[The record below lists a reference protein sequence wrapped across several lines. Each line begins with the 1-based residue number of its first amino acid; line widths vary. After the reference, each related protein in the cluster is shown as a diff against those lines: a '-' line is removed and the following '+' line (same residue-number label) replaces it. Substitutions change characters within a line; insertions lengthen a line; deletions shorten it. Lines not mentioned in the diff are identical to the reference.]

1 MKGGA
6 DRGAALHSF
15 IPDCFDGAKDPHC
28 GPPITQSGNGFETEM
43 QRVVRMSE
51 ESGENVS
58 PPPVGSGPSTADAA
72 LSFLRE
78 QGLRYLRL
86 TFTDVFGTVR
96 GLEVTAPHFEKAISG
111 LMMFDG
117 SAMDGDARVE
127 ESDML
132 LRPDIRSM
140 RVAPWEPEV
149 ATLHCGVYRA
159 DGGRFEGDPRASLER
174 AVAGLERI
182 GYEARIGADLEFF
195 LFREDGGRLPGR
207 EPHDRGGYYA
217 LSPADR
223 GVSVRR
229 EILTALEGMG
239 FAVRAAHH
247 EVSPGQHRIELDP
260 RPALDTGDA
269 LVMMRSVI
277 REVAARQDLH
287 ASFMPK
293 PLRGTNGSGLHLHHS
308 LWRDGQNV
316 LFDPEARDELSDTLR
331 QYIGGLLQ
339 HARAYCA
346 VTNPLVN
353 SYKRLVPS
361 HEAPVNVAW
370 SLHTR
375 SPMIRIPMEREDD
388 TRCEVRIADA
398 AANPYL
404 AIAVQIAAG
413 TEGLRE
419 EVDPGEPI
427 NKNLQTLTPREKQ
440 RLRVVELPRH
450 LGEALD
456 ELQRD
461 RVVRSAL
468 GEYIYS
474 RFTAGKRAEWLDYL
488 GHVHP
493 WEVER
498 YL

>member
-1 MKGGA
+1 MGRPIAHPG
-6 DRGAALHSF
+6 DRAATRSYQ
-15 IPDCFDGAKDPHC
+15 I
-28 GPPITQSGNGFETEM
+28 
-43 QRVVRMSE
+43 VRMSA
-51 ESGENVS
+51 ESGELGSQPLVDS
-58 PPPVGSGPSTADAA
+58 LDPPTVEGAIR
-72 LSFLRE
+72 FLEERK
-78 QGLRYLRL
+78 LRYLRL
-86 TFTDVFGTVR
+86 TFTDVFGVVR
-96 GLEVTAPHFEKAISG
+96 GMDVTPAHFEKAVSG
-111 LMMFDG
+111 RMMFDG

-132 LRPDIRSM
+132 LRPDLRSL
-140 RVAPWEPEV
+140 RIAPLEPEV
-149 ATLHCGVYRA
+149 ATLHCAVFRA

-174 AVAGLERI
+174 AVAALERL
-182 GYEARIGADLEFF
+182 GYEPRVGADLEFF
-195 LFREDGGRLPGR
+195 LFRLDEDGTPIRQPQDPGA
-207 EPHDRGGYYA
+207 YYA
-217 LSPADR
+217 LPPVDR
-223 GVSVRR
+223 GVPVRR
-229 EILTALEGMG
+229 EIMDVLARMG
-239 FAVRAAHH
+239 FPVRAGHH

-260 RPALDTGDA
+260 SPALDTGDA
-269 LVMMRSVI
+269 LVMMRGVI
-277 REVAARQDLH
+277 REIAARANLH

-293 PLRGTNGSGLHLHHS
+293 PLRGTNGSGLHLHHA
-308 LWRDGQNV
+308 LWRDGRNV

-331 QYIGGLLQ
+331 HYIGGLLQ

-375 SPMIRIPMEREDD
+375 SPMIRIPMERGDD

-413 TEGLRE
+413 TEGLAE
-419 EVDPGEPI
+419 EIDPGEPI

-440 RLRVVELPRH
+440 RLRIVELPRH

-456 ELQRD
+456 ELERD
-461 RVVRSAL
+461 RVTRSAL

-474 RFTAGKRAEWLDYL
+474 RFTAGKRAEWLEYL